1 MKGHASHNFKIIIWK
16 KWNLELVEHW
26 NGLCFSQQIFRSSQL
41 CSNIFPRFW
50 YIVTSVFCNLLQNR
64 GFAKYLQ
71 VRKMLGFQI
80 PNDSYLLSETVSD
93 KKDRKFRRAARANTN
108 KEEEKQHEQFLI
120 FASRPKPAE
129 GCFPHQLALKTWRAE
144 RADFFVFSSKSS
156 KKHCFEPW
164 PDSIDWNRNQ
174 NTAPRCSGLN
184 I

>member
-1 MKGHASHNFKIIIWK
+1 MKFGTSRAL
-16 KWNLELVEHW
+16 KWSVFLSANI
-26 NGLCFSQQIFRSSQL
+26 QIFSALFKHFSSFLVHCDQ
-41 CSNIFPRFW
+41 CF
-50 YIVTSVFCNLLQNR
+50 LQIT
-64 GFAKYLQ
+64 AKWRVRQNLQ

-108 KEEEKQHEQFLI
+108 KEDEKQHEQFLI

-144 RADFFVFSSKSS
+144 RADFFSCFLQKSV
-156 KKHCFEPW
+156 KNTFFEPW
-164 PDSIDWNRNQ
+164 LDSIDWNRNQ
-174 NTAPRCSGLN
+174 NTAPRCSGFN